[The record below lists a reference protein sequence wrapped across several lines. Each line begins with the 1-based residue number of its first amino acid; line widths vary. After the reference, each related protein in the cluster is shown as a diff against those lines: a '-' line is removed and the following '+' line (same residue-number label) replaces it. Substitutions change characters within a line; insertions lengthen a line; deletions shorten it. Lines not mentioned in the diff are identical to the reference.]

1 MSQGQGQHQ
10 YLEYLCLFA
19 LLNPSM
25 DNPNP
30 RIFAQTSHTQSLN
43 FDDSVVD
50 EIDSF
55 EIFELVK
62 DINDPEHPVTLEQ
75 LNVVRPEHIYIKD
88 TAYCNIKEKDAASD
102 PKSSLKT
109 ILVHFTPTIPHC
121 SMATLIGLSIQLKLI
136 RSLPSASHR
145 ILVQIRPGTHNS
157 EDAINRQLADKERV
171 AAAGENENLRRVV
184 AACLMGPPRSGIAL

>member
-1 MSQGQGQHQ
+1 
-10 YLEYLCLFA
+10 
-19 LLNPSM
+19 M

-30 RIFAQTSHTQSLN
+30 RIFAQSNLAHSLN
-43 FDDSVVD
+43 FDDSLVD
-50 EIDSF
+50 EINSF
-55 EIFELVK
+55 EVFELLK
-62 DINDPEHPVTLEQ
+62 DINDPEHPVSLEQ
-75 LNVVRPEHIYIKD
+75 LHVVRPEHVYIKD
-88 TAYCNIKEKDAASD
+88 LEPILYENKLNCIEQVGTR
-102 PKSSLKT
+102 LKT

-136 RSLPSASHR
+136 RSLPPSKYR

-171 AAAGENENLRRVV
+171 AAAGENVNLRRVV

>member
-1 MSQGQGQHQ
+1 
-10 YLEYLCLFA
+10 
-19 LLNPSM
+19 M

-30 RIFAQTSHTQSLN
+30 KIFLQSSGRARDLC
-43 FDDSVVD
+43 FDDNIADEVD
-50 EIDSF
+50 AL
-55 EIFELVK
+55 EIFDLIK
-62 DINDPEHPVTLEQ
+62 NINDPEHPVTLEQ

-88 TAYCNIKEKDAASD
+88 TWFNN
-102 PKSSLKT
+102 SSSSSNNTRNVSGLKT

-136 RSLPSASHR
+136 RSLPPSKYR

-157 EDAINRQLADKERV
+157 EVAINRQLADKERV
-171 AAAGENENLRRVV
+171 AAAAENSNLRRVV